1 VVTAVLAA
9 TRAEMT
15 KIRTLRGVWIFTG
28 ILLALQV
35 LILLQTA
42 GPTADA
48 VANITPDGV
57 IEIFADQPEPATRA
71 ILDLLIAS
79 SLQMGL
85 FLPAL
90 GALVAGQEFRS
101 RQLGITTLAVPRRGR
116 LLVAKSLAVTVQMLV
131 TALLIAALSTAAT
144 YHAVK
149 DWNPGLLLT
158 PDAFIGQA
166 AFVVFAVSVALTGY
180 ALTVLARNTLAGI
193 VASLGL
199 LAVTMTQAL
208 AGVAPQVDALF
219 LFSAARNL
227 LLSPEMNQLTAGPMH
242 GLLVLL
248 SWAVLSTLV
257 AGIAHSRR
265 DVR

>member
-1 VVTAVLAA
+1 
-9 TRAEMT
+9 MT
-15 KIRTLRGVWIFTG
+15 KIRTLRGAWIFTG
-28 ILLALQV
+28 VLLALQV

-42 GPTADA
+42 GANADA
-48 VANITPDGV
+48 VAKITPDGV
-57 IEIFADQPEPATRA
+57 IEIFADEPEPATSA
-71 ILDLLIAS
+71 ILDLLLAS
-79 SLQMGL
+79 SLQMGV

-101 RQLGITTLAVPRRGR
+101 RQLGITTLAVPGRGR
-116 LLVAKSLAVTVQMLV
+116 LLVAKSLAVTVQMLL
-131 TALLIAALSTAAT
+131 TALLITFLSSAAT
-144 YHAVK
+144 YYAIK

-158 PDAFIGQA
+158 SDAFIGQA

-180 ALTVLARNTLAGI
+180 ALTVLARSTLAGI
-193 VASLGL
+193 VASVAL
-199 LAVTMTQAL
+199 LTVTMTQAL

-219 LFSAARNL
+219 PFSAARNL
-227 LLSPEMNQLTAGPMH
+227 LLDPEMSRLTAGPVH

-248 SWAVLSTLV
+248 GWAVLSMLV